1 VRVEIWSDVVCPWCY
16 IGRRRFQKALASFR
30 HGDSVEVVHRSFQLD
45 PTAEP
50 GGSRN
55 AVESLSAKYGIAEA
69 QARAAMAGVEEVAR
83 SEGLEYHLASTGT
96 GNTFDAHRV
105 VHLAAAHGLQDTVV
119 ERLFR
124 AHFLEGISVFDH
136 EGLVKLGADAGLDPV
151 EVARVLA
158 DGTFA
163 DAVRADG
170 LRAHALGATGVPF
183 FVTDRR
189 YGLAGAQPPEV
200 LCSML
205 QRAWDDAHPVELLS
219 PGGGEACGEDGCA
232 VR

>member
-16 IGRRRFQKALASFR
+16 IGRRRFQKALASFQ

-50 GGSRN
+50 GGSRD
-55 AVESLSAKYGIAEA
+55 AVAALSARYDIPEA
-69 QARAAMAGVEEVAR
+69 QARAAMARVEEVAR
-83 SEGLEYHLASTGT
+83 SEGLVYQLASTGT

-105 VHLAAAHGLQDTVV
+105 VHLAAAHGLQDAMV

-136 EGLVKLGADAGLDPV
+136 EGLVKP
-151 EVARVLA
+151 
-158 DGTFA
+158 
-163 DAVRADG
+163 
-170 LRAHALGATGVPF
+170 GVPF
-183 FVTDRR
+183 FVADRR
-189 YGLAGAQPPEV
+189 YGVAGAQPPEV

-219 PGGGEACGEDGCA
+219 PGGDEACGEDGCA

>member
-16 IGRRRFQKALASFR
+16 IGRRRFQKALASFQ

-50 GGSRN
+50 GGSRD
-55 AVESLSAKYGIAEA
+55 AVEALSAKYGIPEA
-69 QARAAMAGVEEVAR
+69 QARAAMARVE
-83 SEGLEYHLASTGT
+83 
-96 GNTFDAHRV
+96 
-105 VHLAAAHGLQDTVV
+105 
-119 ERLFR
+119 
-124 AHFLEGISVFDH
+124 
-136 EGLVKLGADAGLDPV
+136 

-158 DGTFA
+158 EGTFA
-163 DAVRADG
+163 DAVRDDG
-170 LRAHALGATGVPF
+170 LRAHALAATGVPF
-183 FVTDRR
+183 FVADRR
-189 YGLAGAQPPEV
+189 YGVAGAQPPEV

-219 PGGGEACGEDGCA
+219 PGGDEACGEDGCA